1 MSDKPRMAQSR
12 EEQAKAEIGHTEVSR
27 GMAIAITL
35 VALAALF
42 GLPLAQLAAGWH
54 EHRLAALNDTAGR
67 VPPPPPLAAPSL
79 SPYAEWRGLPAAM
92 AAAARSAPTLWRRI
106 AAPNAE
112 LLRRINAFSG
122 KLDDAFILTRALQRP
137 VQAALCRL
145 GVGNEKAFLG
155 RDGWLFYEPDVAH
168 VTGRAFLD
176 PRQLAR
182 RRLQGG
188 ELAAPQPDPV
198 AGIVA
203 FRNQLKARGIELLVM
218 PTPVKPTIHGEP
230 LTRRLPAGHA
240 PLRNA
245 SHAEFVAR
253 LEREGVRVFDCADL
267 LAARKTAGPQY
278 LKTDTH
284 WRPEAMRAVAAELA
298 RRVRADVPMPD
309 RPAAGYTR
317 TNRTVRA
324 LGDIALMLKLPAGQ
338 TLFQPETVEI
348 APVHAADG
356 RPWTPDPAAD
366 VLLLGD
372 SFSAIYST
380 AEMNW
385 GAAAGFA
392 EQLAAELQRPLD
404 RLVRNDAGACA
415 TREMLALELARG
427 RDRLAGK
434 KLVIWQFA
442 CRELSGG
449 DWKSVELKRVA
460 STGGALTGQP
470 PAAAGGTWVTGTIR
484 AVSDRPQPGA
494 VYKDFVMRLH
504 VADLADSAGKPFR
517 GGDGLACVLAMR
529 DRAILPPAS
538 WRVGERVSLRLRPWE
553 EVESRYGSLRAG
565 ALPDPNLEIEKT
577 WYWAEPATP

>member
-1 MSDKPRMAQSR
+1 MAQSR
-12 EEQAKAEIGHTEVSR
+12 EEQAKAEIGHTAVSR
-27 GMAIAITL
+27 PMAVAITL
-35 VALAALF
+35 VALAVLF
-42 GLPLAQLAAGWH
+42 GLPLAQFAAGWY

-79 SPYAEWRGLPAAM
+79 SAFAEWRGLPAAM
-92 AAAARSAPTLWRRI
+92 AEAARSAPTLWRRI

-112 LLRRINAFSG
+112 LLRRINAFSSR
-122 KLDDAFILTRALQRP
+122 LDDSFILTRALQQP

-203 FRNQLKARGIELLVM
+203 FRNQLKARGIELIVM

-230 LTRRLPAGHA
+230 LTRRLPARHA

-245 SHAEFVAR
+245 SYAEFAAR

-267 LAARKTAGPQY
+267 LAARKVAGPQY

-284 WRPEAMRAVAAELA
+284 WRPDAMRAAASETA
-298 RRVRADVPMPD
+298 RRARA
-309 RPAAGYTR
+309 AAPLPRLDAGLYSR
-317 TNRTVRA
+317 TNRTVTAR
-324 LGDIALMLKLPAGQ
+324 GDIALMLKLPAGQ
-338 TLFQPETVEI
+338 TRFPPETVSIEPI
-348 APVHAADG
+348 VAADG
-356 RPWTPDPAAD
+356 QPWKPDPAAP

-385 GAAAGFA
+385 GTAAGFA
-392 EQLAAELQRPLD
+392 EQLSAELNLPVD
-404 RLVRNDAGACA
+404 RIVRNDAGACA

-434 KLVIWQFA
+434 KLVVWQFA
-442 CRELSGG
+442 ARELSIG
-449 DWKSVELKRVA
+449 DWKSVALKVA
-460 STGGALTGQP
+460 APPSMGPPSGVQAQP
-470 PAAAGGTWVTGTIR
+470 PVGGVPVTGVVK
-484 AVSDRPQPGA
+484 AVSDRPQTGA

-504 VADLADSAGKPFR
+504 VAELTDSDGKSFR
-517 GGDGLACVLAMR
+517 NGDGLICILAMR

-538 WRVGERVSLRLRPWE
+538 WRVGERVSLRLHPWE
-553 EVESRYGSLRAG
+553 AVESRYGSLRAG
-565 ALPDPNLEIEKT
+565 ALADPTLEVEKT
-577 WYWAEPATP
+577 WFWAEPATP